1 MSALDGQIALV
12 TGSTRGIGAGIAA
25 EFARRGAAVAVHGRD
40 QAAADSVAAAIIR
53 DGGKAMAA
61 TGDVTDFGQV
71 ESVRRQIEDAWGPVG
86 ILVANAGGSFTPPAP
101 LEQIPEDGW
110 RATVDGNLLATFL
123 TLKSFL
129 PGMKERRRGT
139 IITIGSAAGRR
150 AHPRSPIPYAAAK
163 AGIALLTQDV
173 AAQAGPSG
181 SASTAS
187 PRRRSSPRATRS
199 RSRPSCKHHS
209 PTRTLS
215 NGSGRRRTSRPPPR
229 SSPPTRP
236 PGSPAWSSTSPAG
249 PYSSDHPQ
257 QRSPIMAVNQPA
269 MRRRARIMRAAN
281 VPMRAALSLPFATPL
296 SGNLML
302 ISYTGRK
309 SGKAYRQPVSY
320 VRDGDVLLTPGGG
333 RWTLNLAGG
342 RPARIRLRGRDE
354 PARPELVTDPAEVE
368 RLLEVIAE
376 KNPRAARFIPI
387 PRRPDGRL
395 DPDIL
400 DTALRHGF
408 CIVRWHIAE
417 RG

>member
-53 DGGKAMAA
+53 DGGKAMVA

-173 AAQAGPSG
+173 AAQAGPFG
-181 SASTAS
+181 IRVTAS
-187 PRRRSSPRATRS
+187 LRRPSSPKAIRTG
-199 RSRPSCKHHS
+199 SRPSCKHHS
-209 PTRTLS
+209 PTRTPS
-215 NGSGRRRTSRPPPR
+215 NGSAHRKTSQPPPR
-229 SSPPTRP
+229 S
-236 PGSPAWSSTSPAG
+236 
-249 PYSSDHPQ
+249 
-257 QRSPIMAVNQPA
+257 
-269 MRRRARIMRAAN
+269 
-281 VPMRAALSLPFATPL
+281 
-296 SGNLML
+296 
-302 ISYTGRK
+302 
-309 SGKAYRQPVSY
+309 
-320 VRDGDVLLTPGGG
+320 
-333 RWTLNLAGG
+333 
-342 RPARIRLRGRDE
+342 
-354 PARPELVTDPAEVE
+354 
-368 RLLEVIAE
+368 
-376 KNPRAARFIPI
+376 
-387 PRRPDGRL
+387 
-395 DPDIL
+395 
-400 DTALRHGF
+400 
-408 CIVRWHIAE
+408 
-417 RG
+417 